1 MYATLRYYT
10 DSGLAGQLKEHG
22 DEIRPVISGISGFRG
37 YYIVETDAGTVTVSL
52 FDDEASAQAS
62 NEAAAS
68 WLRENMPGV
77 SAANVAG
84 GEVVL
89 SF

>member
-10 DSGLAGQLKEHG
+10 DSELAGQLKEHS
-22 DEIRPVISGISGFRG
+22 DEIRSVISGIAGFRG
-37 YYIVETDAGTVTVSL
+37 YYLVETGAGTVSVSL
-52 FDDEASAQAS
+52 FDDEASTKAS
-62 NEAAAS
+62 DEAAAS

-77 SAANVAG
+77 SAANTVA

-89 SF
+89 NF

>member
-1 MYATLRYYT
+1 MYATFRYYS
-10 DSGLAGQLKEHG
+10 DSGVASRLKEHA
-22 DEIRPVISGISGFRG
+22 DEIRPVISGIAGFRG
-37 YYIVETDAGTVTVSL
+37 YYLVETDSGTVSVSI
-52 FDDEASAQAS
+52 FDDEASTKQS

-77 SAANVAG
+77 SADNVAG
-84 GEVVL
+84 GEVVV

>member
-10 DSGLAGQLKEHG
+10 DSQLAGQLKEHA
-22 DEIRPVISGISGFRG
+22 DELKSVLSGIDGFRS
-37 YYIVETDAGTVTVSL
+37 YYLVETDAGTVSVSL
-52 FDDEASAQAS
+52 FDSEESTKAS

-68 WLRENMPGV
+68 WLSENMPGV
-77 SAANVAG
+77 SAANTVG

>member
-10 DSGLAGQLKEHG
+10 DPELAGKLKERS
-22 DEIRPVISGISGFRG
+22 DDIKSVISGIPGFRA
-37 YYIVETDAGTVTVSL
+37 YYLVESDAGTVSVSV
-52 FDDEASAQAS
+52 FDDEASTKQS

-68 WLRENMPGV
+68 WLQENMPGV
-77 SAANVAG
+77 SAANAVG

-89 SF
+89 NF

>member
-1 MYATLRYYT
+1 MHATLRWYS
-10 DSGLAGQLKEHG
+10 DPELAGKLKERG
-22 DEIRPVISGISGFRG
+22 DEVKSVISGLDGFRS
-37 YYIVETDAGTVTVSL
+37 YYVVETDQGTVSISL
-52 FDDEASAQAS
+52 FDTEASTKQS

-77 SAANVAG
+77 SADNIVG

>member
-10 DSGLAGQLKEHG
+10 DSELAGQLKEHG
-22 DEIRPVISGISGFRG
+22 DEIRSVISGITGFRG
-37 YYIVETDAGTVTVSL
+37 YYLVETDGGTVSVSL
-52 FDDEASAQAS
+52 FDDEASTNQS

-77 SAANVAG
+77 SAANTVG

>member
-10 DSGLAGQLKEHG
+10 DSGLAGKLNERA
-22 DEIRPVISGISGFRG
+22 DEIRSVISGIAGFRG
-37 YYIVETDAGTVTVSL
+37 YYLVESDAGTVSISL
-52 FDDEASAQAS
+52 FDDEASTKQS

-68 WLRENMPGV
+68 WLGENMPGV
-77 SAANVAG
+77 SADNIVG

>member
-10 DSGLAGQLKEHG
+10 DSDLAGRLKERA
-22 DEIRPVISGISGFRG
+22 DEIKSVISEIDGFRG
-37 YYIVETDAGTVTVSL
+37 YYLIESDAGTVSVSL
-52 FDDEASAQAS
+52 FEDEASTKRS

-68 WLRENMPGV
+68 WLSENMPGV
-77 SAANVAG
+77 SAANLVG

-89 SF
+89 NF

>member
-1 MYATLRYYT
+1 MYATFRYYT
-10 DSGLAGQLKEHG
+10 DPELAGKLTEHG
-22 DEIRPVISGISGFRG
+22 DELKSVLSGISGFRG
-37 YYIVETDAGTVTVSL
+37 YYLVETDAGTVSVSV
-52 FDDEASAQAS
+52 FDDEASTRAS

-68 WLRENMPGV
+68 WLQENMPGV